1 MVRNKVDEVTNV
13 PKIYIIA
20 GHKDK
25 ISRIKNVWNEKRGK
39 LLIEFYVRKKILKI
53 IEQEIQKIE
62 YCSLEMM
69 HWLYLYDIIENDH
82 IKYPRGM
89 TYGTEGGD
97 LEVLVFI
104 GPITQNMIRKK
115 S

>member
-1 MVRNKVDEVTNV
+1 
-13 PKIYIIA
+13 
-20 GHKDK
+20 
-25 ISRIKNVWNEKRGK
+25 
-39 LLIEFYVRKKILKI
+39 
-53 IEQEIQKIE
+53 
-62 YCSLEMM
+62 MM

-104 GPITQNMIRKK
+104 GPITQKYDSKEELNHTILFWLERERPFF
-115 S
+115 